1 MLRFAVT
8 GFQNKPI
15 GTYCE
20 ALCPDDMWMDCSGMD
35 NDATCVVNEKYKF
48 VPLHKAYEYLVCKQ

>member
-20 ALCPDDMWMDCSGMD
+20 ALCPDDMWMDCSGRD

-48 VPLHKAYEYLVCKQ
+48 VPLHKGYEYLVCK